1 MRKSEKAQIVK
12 SRSKAPSKN
21 PSPIYTKSE
30 KLDPWSVA
38 MKRGGQTLSETL
50 APCGLDCALCPDYK
64 DYQDG
69 FSLTAER
76 MRALLRQHRFA
87 ARVTS
92 EHGNFDIREFKKG
105 LDWFARQKN
114 LCTGCMRGPKPTRSA
129 LLPGCDPACPIRACA
144 GAREIQVC
152 SACPKFA
159 CFRSY
164 YSRRGLANLR
174 RGFDRRHLSNAL

>member
-1 MRKSEKAQIVK
+1 
-12 SRSKAPSKN
+12 
-21 PSPIYTKSE
+21 
-30 KLDPWSVA
+30 
-38 MKRGGQTLSETL
+38 
-50 APCGLDCALCPDYK
+50 LCPDYK

-87 ARVTS
+87 ARVAS
-92 EHGNFDIREFKKG
+92 EHGRFDIHVFKKG

-114 LCTGCMRGPKPTRSA
+114 LCTGCIRGPKRTRSA

-144 GAREIQVC
+144 GGHGVHIC
-152 SACPKFA
+152 SACPDFP

-164 YSRRGLANLR
+164 YSRRGLASLR
-174 RGFDRRHLSNAL
+174 RGFDRRHLGNVL

>member
-1 MRKSEKAQIVK
+1 V
-12 SRSKAPSKN
+12 PSKR
-21 PSPIYTKSE
+21 PESYICE
-30 KLDPWSVA
+30 VRKLGPWSGA
-38 MKRGGQTLSETL
+38 MKRSSQNLPKTL

-87 ARVTS
+87 ARVAT
-92 EHGNFDIREFKKG
+92 EHGRFDLREFKKG

-114 LCTGCMRGPKPTRSA
+114 LCAGCLRGPKPTRSV
-129 LLPGCDPACPIRACA
+129 LLPGCDSACPIRACA
-144 GAREIQVC
+144 GGRGVRVC
-152 SACPKFA
+152 SACPDFP

-164 YSRRGLANLR
+164 YSRRGLAKLR
-174 RGFDRRHLSNAL
+174 REFDRRHPSNVE

>member
-1 MRKSEKAQIVK
+1 MKSG
-12 SRSKAPSKN
+12 
-21 PSPIYTKSE
+21 
-30 KLDPWSVA
+30 KLGPWSGA
-38 MKRGGQTLSETL
+38 MKRSSQNLPKTL

-87 ARVTS
+87 ARVAT
-92 EHGNFDIREFKKG
+92 EHGRFDLREFKKG

-114 LCTGCMRGPKPTRSA
+114 LCAGCLRGPKPTRSV

-144 GAREIQVC
+144 GGRGVRVC
-152 SACPKFA
+152 SACPDFP

-164 YSRRGLANLR
+164 YSRRGLAKLR
-174 RGFDRRHLSNAL
+174 REFDRRHPSNAE